1 MFCCLMS
8 SEKYIMHIQDGNKLK
23 NMQGIF
29 RKEEIMNNGEKD
41 F

>member
-1 MFCCLMS
+1 
-8 SEKYIMHIQDGNKLK
+8 MHIQDGNKLK

-29 RKEEIMNNGEKD
+29 RKEEIMNNEEEN